1 MGCVEVLVK
10 RKFAHPLLQ
19 ETGQRTSF
27 TQGLSLSV
35 SSVIQ
40 EGSVEGS
47 TLSSTRNISTMS
59 RSYTCIFFS
68 KWENLVHSSH
78 GCQTLGK
85 WKSGTTAAVFEC
97 TQQTRPC
104 SDAISSSARGGDSS
118 VCRAR

>member
-40 EGSVEGS
+40 EGSMEGS
-47 TLSSTRNISTMS
+47 TLSSTRNISTIS

-68 KWENLVHSSH
+68 KWENLGDSPH

-85 WKSGTTAAVFEC
+85 WK
-97 TQQTRPC
+97 
-104 SDAISSSARGGDSS
+104 
-118 VCRAR
+118 